1 MDSGSF
7 APTVQFEKRE
17 IHPVF
22 RRFPNFHLL
31 QNLSLSTLADLI
43 IGYLTGRFKSK
54 NKCRQKRLLFFTTTF
69 SQKIHHGRSLLHART
84 ACIMVLH
91 SKTASLPNGHF
102 LPFCYKQN
110 FSYPE
115 KPANC
120 TNFLFSPTFAC
131 IRTLSCY
138 NGLCR
143 PLGEQI
149 LKGNQEKCLKNASSS
164 PRTAPP

>member
-1 MDSGSF
+1 MKIGMICGRFQPIHLGHLAVINAALSGIYF
-7 APTVQFEKRE
+7 LPQY
-17 IHPVF
+17 F
-22 RRFPNFHLL
+22 RRKYI
-31 QNLSLSTLADLI
+31 TGAACI
-43 IGYLTGRFKSK
+43 IR
-54 NKCRQKRLLFFTTTF
+54 
-69 SQKIHHGRSLLHART
+69 RT

-91 SKTASLPNGHF
+91 SKTASLPNGRF

-110 FSYPE
+110 FPFPK

-138 NGLCR
+138 NGFCR
-143 PLGEQI
+143 PLGEHN